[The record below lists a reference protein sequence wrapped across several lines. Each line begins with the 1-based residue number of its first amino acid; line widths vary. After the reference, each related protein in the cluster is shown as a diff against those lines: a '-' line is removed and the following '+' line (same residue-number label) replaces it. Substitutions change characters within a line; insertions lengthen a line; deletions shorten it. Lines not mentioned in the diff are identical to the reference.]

1 MAGSINKV
9 ILIGNLGKDPELL
22 NFENGGSILKFPIAT
37 SENYLDKKGVKKEK
51 TEWHNIVF
59 RSPKMIEIGQ
69 KYLKKGD
76 KIYVE
81 GKIRSSQWV
90 DNNNQNRYNFEIA
103 ADSMTMLGSKSDNF
117 QKNEIQ
123 EVKDGAKDD
132 LPF

>member
-117 QKNEIQ
+117 QKNETQ
-123 EVKDGAKDD
+123 EVKDGAKED

>member
-59 RSPKMIEIGQ
+59 RSPKMIEIGR

-103 ADSMTMLGSKSDNF
+103 ADSMTMLGSKSDNS
-117 QKNEIQ
+117 QKNETQ
-123 EVKDGAKDD
+123 EVKDGAKGD

>member
-81 GKIRSSQWV
+81 GKIRSSQWI

-117 QKNEIQ
+117 QKNETQ
-123 EVKDGAKDD
+123 EVKDGAKED

>member
-9 ILIGNLGKDPELL
+9 ILVGNLGKDPELL

>member
-37 SENYLDKKGVKKEK
+37 SENYLDKEGVKKEK

-59 RSPKMIEIGQ
+59 RSSKMIEIGQ

-103 ADSMTMLGSKSDNF
+103 ADSITMLGSKSNNLKKSET
-117 QKNEIQ
+117 QELKNN
-123 EVKDGAKDD
+123 AKDD

>member
-123 EVKDGAKDD
+123 EVKDGAKED

>member
-9 ILIGNLGKDPELL
+9 ILVGNLGKDPELL
-22 NFENGGSILKFPIAT
+22 NFENGGRILRFEIAT
-37 SENYLDKKGVKKEK
+37 SENYLDKEGIKKEK

-90 DNNNQNRYNFEIA
+90 DNNNQNRYSFEIA
-103 ADSMTMLGSKSDNF
+103 ADSMTMLGYKHNNI
-117 QKNEIQ
+117 QKNETH
-123 EVKDGAKDD
+123 EVKDSAKDD

>member
-22 NFENGGSILKFPIAT
+22 NFENGGNILKFPIAT

-103 ADSMTMLGSKSDNF
+103 ADSLTMLGSKSDNF
-117 QKNEIQ
+117 QKNETQ
-123 EVKDGAKDD
+123 EVKDGAKED

>member
-22 NFENGGSILKFPIAT
+22 NFENGGNILKFPIAT

-123 EVKDGAKDD
+123 EVKDGAKED

>member
-1 MAGSINKV
+1 
-9 ILIGNLGKDPELL
+9 
-22 NFENGGSILKFPIAT
+22 
-37 SENYLDKKGVKKEK
+37 
-51 TEWHNIVF
+51 
-59 RSPKMIEIGQ
+59 MIEIGQ

>member
-9 ILIGNLGKDPELL
+9 ILVGNLGKDPELL
-22 NFENGGSILKFPIAT
+22 NFENGGSILKFAIAT
-37 SENYLDKKGVKKEK
+37 SENYLDKEGVKKEK

-90 DNNNQNRYNFEIA
+90 DNNNQNRYSFEIA
-103 ADSMTMLGSKSDNF
+103 ADSMTMLGSKHNNF
-117 QKNEIQ
+117 QKNETH
-123 EVKDGAKDD
+123 EVKDSAKGD

>member
-9 ILIGNLGKDPELL
+9 ILVGNLGKDPELL

-117 QKNEIQ
+117 QKNETQ
-123 EVKDGAKDD
+123 EVKDGAKED

>member
-76 KIYVE
+76 KIYME

-103 ADSMTMLGSKSDNF
+103 ADSMTMLGSKSDNS
-117 QKNEIQ
+117 QKNETQ
-123 EVKDGAKDD
+123 EVKDGAKGD

>member
-76 KIYVE
+76 KIYME